1 MNDLLDKFVE
11 DGFCELGN
19 VIGDL
24 GCDSLLQKVN
34 ATREFSSN
42 LFLDKEVFHKNPQYR
57 NKNPKMG
64 GNNLAEKFDL
74 RFIEENPVIQDC
86 MSKVLG
92 PDYNILLKKFIV
104 AVPIEYIPDWVK
116 KKTNDISSTNLGPYI
131 KPEYADMTYFVGVD
145 FHQDLID
152 HKDRLADFVTLY
164 VYLDEVNENMS
175 PLVIAPRSHIFGA
188 TTFPHNVIL
197 DERKENIIYDDNNS
211 HSDKFQ
217 VKTVLGKKGSV
228 YFWTSL
234 SLHGTRPSPKNSEM
248 RISLRY
254 LIEKNRKSKEDYLID
269 KLNQQIKGPL
279 SSSRLRAD
287 QDKDGK
293 IIVSGNI
300 LNKQY

>member
-1 MNDLLDKFVE
+1 MSDLLDKFVE

-19 VIGDL
+19 IIDDL
-24 GCDSLLQKVN
+24 GCDKLLQKVED
-34 ATREFSSN
+34 TREFSSN
-42 LFLDKEVFHKNPQYR
+42 LFLSKEEFHKNPRYR

-64 GNNLAEKFDL
+64 KHNLAEKFDL
-74 RFIEENPVIQDC
+74 GFIEENSVIRDC
-86 MSKVLG
+86 ISKVLG

-104 AVPIEYIPDWVK
+104 AVPLEHIPDWIK
-116 KKTNDISSTNLGPYI
+116 KETKDIASTNLGPYI

-164 VYLDEVNENMS
+164 VYLDNVSENMS
-175 PLVIAPRSHIFGA
+175 PLVIAPRSHIFGV

-197 DERKENIIYDDNNS
+197 DDGEKTITYNDGNG

-234 SLHGTRPSPKNSEM
+234 SLHGTRPSPKNSKT

-254 LIEKNRKSKEDYLID
+254 LIEKNRKSKGDYLID
-269 KLNQQIKGPL
+269 KLNQQIKGQL
-279 SSSRLRAD
+279 SSSRLRSD
-287 QDKDGK
+287 QAEDGK
-293 IIVSGNI
+293 PIVTGNI
-300 LNKQY
+300 LNKQL

>member
-1 MNDLLDKFVE
+1 MNDLLDKFAE

-19 VIGDL
+19 VIDEL
-24 GCDSLLQKVN
+24 GCNDLLQKVKD
-34 ATREFSSN
+34 TREFSSK
-42 LFLDKEVFHKNPQYR
+42 LFLSKEEFHKNPHYR
-57 NKNPKMG
+57 NKNPKTG
-64 GNNLAEKFDL
+64 GYNLAEKYDL
-74 RFIEENPVIQDC
+74 GFIEENPIIQDC

-104 AVPIEYIPDWVK
+104 AVPLEHIPDWIK
-116 KKTNDISSTNLGPYI
+116 QETKDIGLTGLGPYI

-145 FHQDLID
+145 FHQDIID

-164 VYLDEVNENMS
+164 VYLDDVNENMS
-175 PLVIAPRSHIFGA
+175 PLVMVPHSHIFGV

-197 DERKENIIYDDNNS
+197 NDREKTITYDDGNG

-217 VKTVLGKKGSV
+217 VKEVLGKKGFVS
-228 YFWTSL
+228 FWTTL
-234 SLHGTRPSPKNSEM
+234 ALHGTKPSPNNSKI

-254 LIEKNRKSKEDYLID
+254 LFEKNRKSKGNYLID
-269 KLNQQIKGPL
+269 KLNQQVKGQL

-287 QDKDGK
+287 QDDDGK
-293 IIVSGNI
+293 IIVSGKV

>member
-1 MNDLLDKFVE
+1 MNDSLHNFVE

-19 VIGDL
+19 VIDEL
-24 GCDSLLQKVN
+24 ECDNLLHRVKS
-34 ATREFSSN
+34 TREFSSN
-42 LFLDKEVFHKNPQYR
+42 LFLSEEEFNKNPHYR
-57 NKNPKMG
+57 NKNPKMSG
-64 GNNLAEKFDL
+64 YNLAEKFDL
-74 RFIEENPVIQDC
+74 KFIEENPVIQDC

-104 AVPIEYIPDWVK
+104 AIPLEYIPDWVK
-116 KKTNDISSTNLGPYI
+116 KKTNDVSSTNLGPYI

-175 PLVIAPRSHIFGA
+175 PLVIAPRSHIFGV

-197 DERKENIIYDDNNS
+197 DERKENIIYDDNDG

-228 YFWTSL
+228 
-234 SLHGTRPSPKNSEM
+234 
-248 RISLRY
+248 
-254 LIEKNRKSKEDYLID
+254 
-269 KLNQQIKGPL
+269 
-279 SSSRLRAD
+279 
-287 QDKDGK
+287 
-293 IIVSGNI
+293 
-300 LNKQY
+300 

>member
-19 VIGDL
+19 VIDDL

-104 AVPIEYIPDWVK
+104 AIPLEHIPDWIK
-116 KKTNDISSTNLGPYI
+116 KETKDISSTNLGPYI

-164 VYLDEVNENMS
+164 VYLDDVRENMS
-175 PLVIAPRSHIFGA
+175 PLVIAPHSHIFGV
-188 TTFPHNVIL
+188 TTFPHNVVLNDGKKTIT
-197 DERKENIIYDDNNS
+197 YDDGKG

-217 VKTVLGKKGSV
+217 VKTVLGQKGSV

-234 SLHGTRPSPKNSEM
+234 SLHGTKPSPKNSEM

-254 LIEKNRKSKEDYLID
+254 LIEKNRKSKRDYLID

-279 SSSRLRAD
+279 SSSILRID
-287 QDKDGK
+287 EDEVGK
-293 IIVSGNI
+293 TIVTGNV
-300 LNKQY
+300 LNKQL